1 MTYIADG
8 FMEMLDGIQREHGI
22 EEWPGSS
29 GFQLPTDITQS
40 QALKYAKTYGIKHAC
55 ELEDA
60 VAVVKK
66 WLQQDLN
73 VIDIGCGPGMSS
85 RVLQGLSFNVK
96 RYFGIDHARTQIWL
110 ARQLNI
116 GAGNV
121 ANFSTSLAL
130 LPVVEA
136 PLLVIMNH
144 ICHQDDVSETDLHQ
158 WADNLKKMP
167 PYRILSIEPQLVGEK
182 QAKLLS
188 IFRDHGRTTKEL
200 CTERTKTQ
208 FKAVKITKVIAV
220 D

>member
-1 MTYIADG
+1 MTYIAYG
-8 FMEMLDGIQREHGI
+8 FMEELDNIQREHKI

-29 GFQLPTDITQS
+29 GYQLPADTTQS
-40 QALKYAKTYGIKHAC
+40 RAIKYAKTYGIKHAC

-66 WLQQDLN
+66 WLQQDVN

-96 RYFGIDHARTQIWL
+96 RYFGIDHARNQIWL

-116 GAGNV
+116 GAGEI
-121 ANFSTSLAL
+121 ANFSASLAL

-136 PLLVIMNH
+136 PLLIIMNH
-144 ICHQDDVSETDLHQ
+144 ICHQNNVSETDLHR

-167 PYRILSIEPQLVGEK
+167 PYRILSIEPQMGGEM

-188 IFRDHGRTTKEL
+188 IFRDHGRTTREL
-200 CTERTKTQ
+200 CTERTKSQ
-208 FKAVKITKVIAV
+208 FKADKITKVIAV